1 MRKVENTIDINVKPE
16 KIFTAF
22 LDPKMLRDWWGVEKT
37 LIEAREGGNYALA
50 WGVSENGFGY
60 VTTGRIETF
69 QLNKALKISNF
80 LYFNPKKE
88 ILGPTCLSIDVMT
101 GDKASVL
108 TVCQSGYLNGESW
121 DWYYKVVN
129 ESWPGVLMYLKTYLE
144 KITRK

>member
-1 MRKVENTIDINVKPE
+1 MRKVENTISINVKPE

-69 QLNKALKISNF
+69 EENRALKISNF
-80 LYFNPKKE
+80 LYFNPKME
-88 ILGPTCLSIDVMT
+88 ILGPTCLNISVANQ
-101 GDKASVL
+101 DKVPTL
-108 TVCQSGYLNGESW
+108 TVCQSGYLDSEKW
-121 DWYYKVVN
+121 DWYYNAVN
-129 ESWPGVLMYLKTYLE
+129 ESWPAVLMHLKTYLE
-144 KITRK
+144 KITRQ